1 MKTLGFSDDFDLYI
15 SVALTGSFS
24 ETGRVFEMPASSVM
38 RRINNL
44 EEKLETRLINRS
56 TKKLVLTETGALFLK
71 HARKI
76 SENINQARNEIK
88 EHTSSTVG
96 TLRVSAPVAFLP
108 ATYRTTGQH
117 TAEKESRPQTGFL
130 PERQDCRS
138 RRGKTRS
145 LHPSRHPAG
154 QQPDLLEAGG
164 ATPGALRQ
172 PGIPAEAWSA
182 THPGRT
188 RTAHLP
194 ATQRLQQRLI
204 ELAVQQR
211 RHYQANQDLAGQ
223 PPVREQCRAPGG
235 RSLARLGDHSCAD
248 LAGPR
253 RSGQRQA
260 GDLSRPTRSAGAGT
274 GWHLRTATA
283 GFGGTGE
290 DLAVSQRAEERN
302 RRDALL
308 GPAVPADASSIG
320 RLLLTSAS
328 RTTTLSRS
336 TTTNRVSS

>member
-1 MKTLGFSDDFDLYI
+1 MVLGQSYYHIDAYRSPGGVD
-15 SVALTGSFS
+15 SALQHWAAAPTGARWRDPEEQSASPQAAETKPEINKGTHLFGRRYVES
-24 ETGRVFEMPASSVM
+24 LGTGRV
-38 RRINNL
+38 R
-44 EEKLETRLINRS
+44 
-56 TKKLVLTETGALFLK
+56 
-71 HARKI
+71 
-76 SENINQARNEIK
+76 
-88 EHTSSTVG
+88 
-96 TLRVSAPVAFLP
+96 P
-108 ATYRTTGQH
+108 ATYRTTAQH

-130 PERQDCRS
+130 PERQVCRS

-172 PGIPAEAWSA
+172 PGIPAEARSA

-194 ATQRLQQRLI
+194 ATQRLQQRLV

-211 RHYQANQDLAGQ
+211 RQYQANQDLAGQ

-253 RSGQRQA
+253 RSGQR
-260 GDLSRPTRSAGAGT
+260 
-274 GWHLRTATA
+274 
-283 GFGGTGE
+283 
-290 DLAVSQRAEERN
+290 
-302 RRDALL
+302 
-308 GPAVPADASSIG
+308 
-320 RLLLTSAS
+320 
-328 RTTTLSRS
+328 
-336 TTTNRVSS
+336 